1 MSQMKRSLRTLLRS
15 NHPRYLLT
23 FILIMVMPMTM
34 GFQSAQ
40 ADFWPPDDHPTALDN
55 STIDVSA
62 CAISPDDADPALFT
76 ITLVNS
82 STDDVTAKV
91 VDAIPHHL
99 VYVAGSATKDTS
111 TGEISFDQDQLTW
124 SGLTVTPD
132 KEVVLTFKVT
142 AGSVDKVTNVMNIA
156 EITPDGSAEDA
167 FDLGVTIFVKP
178 GTRTTPTPTPTPPPP
193 DNSQIP
199 VVTHLEI
206 GPRDSLLKDVDVLT
220 SREVTLHIKAL
231 DSEKALTDS
240 AIQKMDIREWQ
251 IKEDTTPTWEL
262 VKDSGWIDYAAN
274 HNWTL
279 GSHNGVHFVVVKV
292 KNSDEKESVV
302 TQYAA
307 DFADLVEPGAKVPD
321 DFAGIFGKTGFGIV
335 PYLVYYPRGVDVVV
349 TLKPETDDDHVMLIA
364 WFPGYFDKPGKMWD
378 ITTHEVKFTT
388 PASGPYVFIVIG
400 EAGAT
405 YDLTFNKLGGRDN
418 PDGLAPAAL
427 STQAMAPQGLP
438 DLFSEPVFSAAG
450 LYPPDIN
457 PNDVT
462 PNPPVDPPI
471 KIFLPILTN

>member
-1 MSQMKRSLRTLLRS
+1 MSQLKRSLRTFFRS
-15 NHPRYLLT
+15 NHHRYLLT
-23 FILIMVMPMTM
+23 FLLIMTMPMVM
-34 GFQSAQ
+34 GFQRAQ

-62 CAISPDDADPALFT
+62 CAISPDDTEPALFT

-82 STDDVTAKV
+82 SKEDVTAKV

-99 VYVAGSATKDTS
+99 VYVADSATKNTS
-111 TGEISFDQDQLTW
+111 SGEISVDQDQLTW

-132 KEVVLTFKVT
+132 KEVILTFKVT

-156 EITPDGSAEDA
+156 EITPNDSTDDA

-178 GTRTTPTPTPTPPPP
+178 GTGTTPTPPPT
-193 DNSQIP
+193 DHSQIP

-206 GPRDSLLKDVDVLT
+206 GPRDSSLKDVDVLN

-240 AIQKMDIREWQ
+240 AVKKMDIREWQ
-251 IKEDTTPTWEL
+251 IKEDMAPKWEL

-279 GSHNGVHFVVVKV
+279 GSRNGVHFVVVKV
-292 KNSDEKESVV
+292 KNGDDKESVV

-321 DFAGIFGKTGFGIV
+321 DFAGIFGGTGFGIV

-349 TLKPETDDDHVMLIA
+349 TLKPATDDDHVMLIA
-364 WFPGYFDKPGKMWD
+364 WIPGYFDKPGKMWD

-388 PASGPYVFIVIG
+388 PASGPYVFTVIG

-418 PDGLAPAAL
+418 PDGPAPAAL
-427 STQAMAPQGLP
+427 STQAIAPQGLP
-438 DLFSEPVFSAAG
+438 GLLSEPIFSAAG

-462 PNPPVDPPI
+462 PNPPADPPV

>member
-1 MSQMKRSLRTLLRS
+1 MNRSLRTFIRS
-15 NHPRYLLT
+15 IHHRYLLT
-23 FILIMVMPMTM
+23 FLLIMTMPMAM

-40 ADFWPPDDHPTALDN
+40 ADYWPPDDHPTALDN
-55 STIDVSA
+55 STIDVSVN
-62 CAISPDDADPALFT
+62 AISPDDSDPATFT

-82 STDDVTAKV
+82 STKDVTADV
-91 VDAIPHHL
+91 VDTIPHHL
-99 VYVAGSATKDTS
+99 VYVADSAKKNTS
-111 TGEISFDQDQLTW
+111 TGSISFDQDQLTW

-132 KEVVLTFKVT
+132 TEVILTFKVT

-156 EITPDGSAEDA
+156 EITPDGSTADA

-178 GTRTTPTPTPTPPPP
+178 GTGTTPTPTPPPP
-193 DNSQIP
+193 DHGQIP

-206 GPRDSLLKDVDVLT
+206 GPQGSSLKDVDVLT

-231 DSEKALTDS
+231 DSDKAVTDS

-251 IKEDTTPTWEL
+251 IKEDTAPAWEL
-262 VKDSGWIDYAAN
+262 VKDSGWIDYAAS
-274 HNWTL
+274 HDWTL

-292 KNSDEKESVV
+292 KNGDETESVV

-307 DFADLVEPGAKVPD
+307 DFANLVEPGAKVPD

-388 PASGPYVFIVIG
+388 PASGPYVFMVIG

-427 STQAMAPQGLP
+427 STQAIAPQGLP
-438 DLFSEPVFSAAG
+438 GLLSEPVFSAAG

-462 PNPPVDPPI
+462 PNPPADPLI
-471 KIFLPILTN
+471 TIFLPLLSN